1 MNSETAISGD
11 SNGGDTHTKASRFF
25 KRVKD
30 FSLALDT
37 SEHEYTWRAIQSLQ
51 QQLNQALVRVAEL
64 ERHVEEARHE

>member
-11 SNGGDTHTKASRFF
+11 SNGGDTRTKASRFF
-25 KRVKD
+25 KRVKN

>member
-1 MNSETAISGD
+1 MNSETVISGD
-11 SNGGDTHTKASRFF
+11 SNGGDTRTKASRFF

-30 FSLALDT
+30 ILLAMDT

>member
-1 MNSETAISGD
+1 MNLETVISGD
-11 SNGGDTHTKASRFF
+11 SNRRKTHAKASRFF

-30 FSLALDT
+30 ILLAMDT
-37 SEHEYTWRAIQSLQ
+37 SEHEYTWRTIQSLQ